1 MSKQLNESNEI
12 WNEIKLVNSAK
23 RISKHS
29 SSNHKRQSIKLQIEL
44 PYMENSNDN
53 IKMKKS
59 STFTE
64 SSFNNESEEEEEDLN
79 ENQTIRLQISFD
91 SRPRFTPRK
100 VNINKQQLQ
109 HTAKKQCSSGY
120 SSSTSSMVN
129 YVCANNQ
136 EKSFYLADNVSNNY
150 NSERFSNENI
160 YDKLNYNVSTSTK
173 RKSMASVDSSMSS
186 CSAASSSSSSS
197 NSSFASTSKPKVYY
211 EEISNFSQL
220 HESKQRTYEND
231 LIKPAPQVKS
241 QVYKR
246 EYTVNE
252 IFQNLESFKIE
263 AKQQE
268 KLNNNYAHSQ
278 QQLADKNT
286 TNISKPKS
294 VSFLK
299 QIFETKITKKTTA
312 VECLSGVKQQQQQQ
326 PIKQQTKQHVYVN
339 EKLSRP

>member
-64 SSFNNESEEEEEDLN
+64 SSFNNESEEEEDLN

-100 VNINKQQLQ
+100 VNTNKQQLQ

-129 YVCANNQ
+129 YICANNQ
-136 EKSFYLADNVSNNY
+136 EKSFYLANNDSTNNY

-160 YDKLNYNVSTSTK
+160 YDKLNYNVSTSIK

-186 CSAASSSSSSS
+186 CSAASSSSS

-231 LIKPAPQVKS
+231 LIKPPPAPQVKS

-252 IFQNLESFKIE
+252 IFQNLELFKIE

-268 KLNNNYAHSQ
+268 KLNNNYAHK
-278 QQLADKNT
+278 QLADKNT
-286 TNISKPKS
+286 TTNNKPKS

-299 QIFETKITKKTTA
+299 QIFETKMTKKTTA
-312 VECLSGVKQQQQQQ
+312 VECLSGVKQQQ

>member
-64 SSFNNESEEEEEDLN
+64 SSFNNESEEEEDLN

-100 VNINKQQLQ
+100 VNTNKQQLQ

-129 YVCANNQ
+129 YICANNQ
-136 EKSFYLADNVSNNY
+136 EKSFYLANNDSTNNY

-160 YDKLNYNVSTSTK
+160 YDKLNYNVSTSIK
-173 RKSMASVDSSMSS
+173 RKSMASVEIAVLGQSALTATPSSLYSS
-186 CSAASSSSSSS
+186 DIPKTQ
-197 NSSFASTSKPKVYY
+197 NDIPYFAIV
-211 EEISNFSQL
+211 
-220 HESKQRTYEND
+220 
-231 LIKPAPQVKS
+231 
-241 QVYKR
+241 
-246 EYTVNE
+246 
-252 IFQNLESFKIE
+252 
-263 AKQQE
+263 
-268 KLNNNYAHSQ
+268 
-278 QQLADKNT
+278 
-286 TNISKPKS
+286 
-294 VSFLK
+294 
-299 QIFETKITKKTTA
+299 
-312 VECLSGVKQQQQQQ
+312 
-326 PIKQQTKQHVYVN
+326 
-339 EKLSRP
+339 